1 MSAEEEF
8 IRLRLSQ
15 LRDEYYAAAAPLI
28 QRLAGIRARELPS
41 APYATSVAV
50 AAWKAITDNSP
61 VSPDILPAI
70 TNAEVAVDPDYF
82 WRPMDHSTP
91 RGVKLQL
98 LSKGGVAT
106 HGQWDG
112 KDTFWE
118 GWTPLPKR
126 RPK

>member
-1 MSAEEEF
+1 MTAEEEF

-28 QRLAGIRARELPS
+28 QRLAGIRAREVPS
-41 APYATSVAV
+41 VFLNAT
-50 AAWKAITDNSP
+50 T

-112 KDTFWE
+112 RDTFWE